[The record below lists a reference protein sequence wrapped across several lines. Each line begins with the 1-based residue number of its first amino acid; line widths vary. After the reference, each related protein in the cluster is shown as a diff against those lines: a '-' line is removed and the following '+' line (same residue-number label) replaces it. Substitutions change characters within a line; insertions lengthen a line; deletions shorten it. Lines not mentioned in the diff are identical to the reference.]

1 MDAVIKQAV
10 REKLRRHL
18 NDPNPPTAKSSSN
31 DHNNSTNPRPNN
43 GRQGRMLNRMSDLV
57 HRIRSRSQ
65 SSTSSGSKT
74 KKRKMERVKEHL
86 IQVRWSHWNKAKCEF
101 MPVKQKNG
109 GGNRYI
115 VYTDPPS
122 ILLGELKQKAID
134 LFFPSGKNKYGGS
147 ADILSFTLCDATQA
161 PIHEFPW
168 DGTLSDY
175 LKENGLYASTTYF
188 YLRSKQKDISEYA
201 NGNVNDDS
209 DSQSESAS
217 NRVICDVC
225 KCTYEEG
232 DTCIRCEQNTEYEQS
247 LIADHMSATVCKGQP
262 NEMDTQGNEQQ
273 LIAVDSSST
282 SHEEHIPLTLEEM
295 RRQRVAYLSLSGNI
309 EEENCD
315 STAEATELA
324 DTTQVHHENRN
335 QEQPENGE
343 STCMELTDKKQTTK
357 ILTVHRNLVKKDMI
371 EYFKS
376 HDIMNKELIFEIINE
391 RGTLEQGVGIGVTR
405 EVYTLFWNEFANSM
419 TIRERERVPLV
430 RHDHFVEEWN
440 AIGRIL
446 VKGFESV
453 SYFPL
458 FISKAFLGYCLFG
471 NQIPD
476 MVFLESFQKY
486 LSKEE
491 EEMIKA
497 VIENN
502 SFSEDKDEF
511 DDFLE
516 RFQCRSFVK
525 EENLYRII
533 LEIAKQELIQKPHL
547 MISSWESVITSF
559 KAHPSFQSLAALGAF
574 YDKLKP
580 TNKKVLDS
588 FVSLPSTDG
597 ERDAFKF
604 LQRFVRGLDET
615 KLLQFLCFTTGMDVM
630 QEKKIE
636 VMYTKNEGL
645 GSRPIAHTCGPVLE
659 IPSTYPNFVELREEF
674 TNILNK
680 NNCEIDIV

>member
-10 REKLRRHL
+10 REELRRHL
-18 NDPNPPTAKSSSN
+18 NDPNPPTATSSSN
-31 DHNNSTNPRPNN
+31 DHNNSTDPRPNN

-65 SSTSSGSKT
+65 SSTSSGSKI
-74 KKRKMERVKEHL
+74 KKRKMERVKEHR

-122 ILLGELKQKAID
+122 LLLGELKQKAID

-161 PIHEFPW
+161 PVHEFPW
-168 DGTLSDY
+168 DGTLNDY

-201 NGNVNDDS
+201 NGNVNDS
-209 DSQSESAS
+209 DSQSESAN

-295 RRQRVAYLSLSGNI
+295 RRQRVAYLSLSGNL

-324 DTTQVHHENRN
+324 DTTQVHNENRN

-357 ILTVHRNLVKKDMI
+357 ILTVHRTLVKKDMI

-419 TIRERERVPLV
+419 TIGERERVPFV

-502 SFSEDKDEF
+502 SFPEDKDEF

-547 MISSWESVITSF
+547 MISSWESVITSL

-680 NNCEIDIV
+680 NNWEIDIV

>member
-10 REKLRRHL
+10 REELRRHL
-18 NDPNPPTAKSSSN
+18 NDPNPPTATSSSN
-31 DHNNSTNPRPNN
+31 DHNNSTDPRPNN

-65 SSTSSGSKT
+65 SSTSSGSKI
-74 KKRKMERVKEHL
+74 KKRKMERVKEHR
-86 IQVRWSHWNKAKCEF
+86 IQVCWSHWNKAKCEF

-122 ILLGELKQKAID
+122 LLLGELKQKAID

-161 PIHEFPW
+161 PVHEFPW
-168 DGTLSDY
+168 DGTLNDY

-209 DSQSESAS
+209 DSQSESAN

-262 NEMDTQGNEQQ
+262 NEMDTQGIEQQ

-295 RRQRVAYLSLSGNI
+295 RRQRVAYLSLSGNL

-315 STAEATELA
+315 SIAEATELA
-324 DTTQVHHENRN
+324 DTTQVHNENRN

-357 ILTVHRNLVKKDMI
+357 ILTVHRTLVKKDMI

-376 HDIMNKELIFEIINE
+376 HDIMNKELIFGIINE

-419 TIRERERVPLV
+419 TIGERERVPFV

-458 FISKAFLGYCLFG
+458 FISKAFLGYCVFG
-471 NQIPD
+471 SQIPD

-502 SFSEDKDEF
+502 SFPEDKDKF

-547 MISSWESVITSF
+547 MISSWESVITSL

-615 KLLQFLCFTTGMDVM
+615 KLLQFLCFTTGMDVI
-630 QEKKIE
+630 QEK
-636 VMYTKNEGL
+636 
-645 GSRPIAHTCGPVLE
+645 
-659 IPSTYPNFVELREEF
+659 
-674 TNILNK
+674 NK
-680 NNCEIDIV
+680 K